1 MVDGASI
8 WEVGDVGPR
17 FGGARG
23 EDKVGNVG
31 DVGDAG
37 PRFAG
42 LDKVGD
48 DKLLFLFGVGVAHAT
63 L

>member
-8 WEVGDVGPR
+8 WDVGDVGPR

-48 DKLLFLFGVGVAHAT
+48 DKLLFL
-63 L
+63 